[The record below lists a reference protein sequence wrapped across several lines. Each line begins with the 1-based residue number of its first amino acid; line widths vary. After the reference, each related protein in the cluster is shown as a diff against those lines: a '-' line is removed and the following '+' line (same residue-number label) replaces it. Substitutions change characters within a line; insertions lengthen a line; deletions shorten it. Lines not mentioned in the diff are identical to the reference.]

1 MGCVLKGQSMTEH
14 TLQQKLIA
22 EFIGTLF
29 LTYTVCLTAGWG
41 SSGDTHAGFAIA
53 ATLMAMI
60 YSLGY
65 ISGAH
70 FNPAVT
76 IGIWIRGSCEK
87 SEVTPYI
94 ATQVVAGGFGAL
106 LSGYTYTGEYSRGS
120 LETASLLGNSEI
132 HEVLLAEF
140 LFTFALVYVILNVA
154 TSEATSG
161 NPYYGAAIASVVFA
175 GAITV
180 GEVSMA
186 SFNPAVTV
194 SLITVGK
201 LSIAQSW
208 MHFAPQ
214 LTAGVLAALA
224 FNKTN
229 E

>member
-1 MGCVLKGQSMTEH
+1 MTEY

-29 LTYTVCLTAGWG
+29 LTYTICLTAVWG
-41 SSGDTHAGFAIA
+41 SSGDFHPGFAIA
-53 ATLMAMI
+53 AILMAMI

-76 IGIWIRGSCEK
+76 IGVWIRGSCEK
-87 SEVTPYI
+87 AEVLPYI
-94 ATQVVAGGFGAL
+94 ASQSIAGVFGAL

-120 LETASLLGNSEI
+120 LETTSLLLNSEI

-154 TSEATSG
+154 TSDATSG
-161 NPYYGAAIASVVFA
+161 NQYYGVAIASVVFA
-175 GAITV
+175 GAISV
-180 GEVSMA
+180 GDVSMA
-186 SFNPAVTV
+186 SFNPAVTI

-208 MHFAPQ
+208 LHFTPH
-214 LTAGVLAALA
+214 LFAGVLASLA

-229 E
+229 L

>member
-1 MGCVLKGQSMTEH
+1 MTEY

-22 EFIGTLF
+22 EFVGTLF
-29 LTYTVCLTAGWG
+29 LTYTICLTAVWG
-41 SSGDTHAGFAIA
+41 SSGDFHPGFAIA
-53 ATLMAMI
+53 AILMAMI

-76 IGIWIRGSCEK
+76 IGVWIRGSCEK
-87 SEVTPYI
+87 ADVLPYI
-94 ATQVVAGGFGAL
+94 ATQSIAGVFGAL
-106 LSGYTYTGEYSRGS
+106 LSGFTHTGENSRGS
-120 LETASLLGNSEI
+120 LETTSLLLNSEI

-161 NPYYGAAIASVVFA
+161 NQYYGVAIASVVFA
-175 GAITV
+175 GAISV
-180 GEVSMA
+180 GDVSMA
-186 SFNPAVTV
+186 SFNPAVTI

-201 LSIAQSW
+201 LGIAQSW
-208 MHFAPQ
+208 LHFAPH
-214 LTAGVLAALA
+214 LTAGILASLA

-229 E
+229 S

>member
-1 MGCVLKGQSMTEH
+1 MTEY
-14 TLQQKLIA
+14 TLQQKLVA

-29 LTYTVCLTAGWG
+29 LTYTICLTAVWG
-41 SSGDTHAGFAIA
+41 SSGDFHPGFAIA
-53 ATLMAMI
+53 AILMAMI

-76 IGIWIRGSCEK
+76 LGVWIRGSCEK
-87 SEVTPYI
+87 AEVLPYI
-94 ATQVVAGGFGAL
+94 ASQSIAGVFGAL
-106 LSGYTYTGEYSRGS
+106 LSGYTYTGEHSRGS
-120 LETASLLGNSEI
+120 LETASLLLNSEI

-161 NPYYGAAIASVVFA
+161 NQYYGVAIASVVFA
-175 GAITV
+175 GAISV
-180 GEVSMA
+180 GDVSMA
-186 SFNPAVTV
+186 SFNPAVTI

-208 MHFAPQ
+208 LHFTPH
-214 LTAGVLAALA
+214 LIAGVLASLA

-229 E
+229 L

>member
-1 MGCVLKGQSMTEH
+1 MTEY

-29 LTYTVCLTAGWG
+29 LTYTICLTAVWG
-41 SSGDTHAGFAIA
+41 SSGDFHPGFAIA
-53 ATLMAMI
+53 AILMAMI

-76 IGIWIRGSCEK
+76 IGVWIRGSCEK
-87 SEVTPYI
+87 AEVLPYI
-94 ATQVVAGGFGAL
+94 ASQSIAGVFGAL
-106 LSGYTYTGEYSRGS
+106 LSGYTYTGECSRGS
-120 LETASLLGNSEI
+120 LETTSLLLNSEI

-154 TSEATSG
+154 TSDATSG
-161 NPYYGAAIASVVFA
+161 NQYYGVAIASVVFA
-175 GAITV
+175 GAISV
-180 GEVSMA
+180 GDVSMA
-186 SFNPAVTV
+186 SFNPAVTI

-208 MHFAPQ
+208 LHFTPH
-214 LTAGVLAALA
+214 LFAGVLASLA

-229 E
+229 L

>member
-1 MGCVLKGQSMTEH
+1 MTEY

-29 LTYTVCLTAGWG
+29 LTYMICLTAVWG
-41 SSGDTHAGFAIA
+41 SSGDFHPGFAIA
-53 ATLMAMI
+53 AILMAMI

-76 IGIWIRGSCEK
+76 IGVWIRGSCEK
-87 SEVTPYI
+87 ADVLPYI
-94 ATQVVAGGFGAL
+94 ATQSIAGVFGARL
-106 LSGYTYTGEYSRGS
+106 AGFTYTGENSRDS
-120 LETASLLGNSEI
+120 LETTSLLLNSEI

-161 NPYYGAAIASVVFA
+161 NQYYGVAIASVVFA
-175 GAITV
+175 GAISV
-180 GEVSMA
+180 GDVSMA
-186 SFNPAVTV
+186 SFNPAVTI

-201 LSIAQSW
+201 LGIAQSW
-208 MHFAPQ
+208 LHFAPH
-214 LTAGVLAALA
+214 LTAGVLASLA

-229 E
+229 L

>member
-1 MGCVLKGQSMTEH
+1 MTEY

-29 LTYTVCLTAGWG
+29 LTYTICLTAVWG
-41 SSGDTHAGFAIA
+41 SSGDFHPGFAIA
-53 ATLMAMI
+53 AILMAMI

-76 IGIWIRGSCEK
+76 LGVWIRGSCEK
-87 SEVTPYI
+87 AEVLPYI
-94 ATQVVAGGFGAL
+94 ASQSNSGVFGAL
-106 LSGYTYTGEYSRGS
+106 LSGYTYTGEHSRGS
-120 LETASLLGNSEI
+120 LETTSLLLNSEI

-161 NPYYGAAIASVVFA
+161 NQYYGVTIASVVFA
-175 GAITV
+175 GAISV
-180 GEVSMA
+180 GDVSMA
-186 SFNPAVTV
+186 SFNPAVTI

-208 MHFAPQ
+208 LHFTPH
-214 LTAGVLAALA
+214 LIAGVLASLA

-229 E
+229 L

>member
-1 MGCVLKGQSMTEH
+1 MTEY

-29 LTYTVCLTAGWG
+29 LTYTICLTAVWG
-41 SSGDTHAGFAIA
+41 SSGDFHPGFAIA
-53 ATLMAMI
+53 AILMAMI

-76 IGIWIRGSCEK
+76 IGVWIRGSCEK
-87 SEVTPYI
+87 AEVLPYI
-94 ATQVVAGGFGAL
+94 ASQSIAGVFGAL

-120 LETASLLGNSEI
+120 LETTSLLLNSEI

-161 NPYYGAAIASVVFA
+161 NQYYGVTIASVVFA
-175 GAITV
+175 GAISV
-180 GEVSMA
+180 GDVSMA
-186 SFNPAVTV
+186 SFNPAVTI

-208 MHFAPQ
+208 LHFTPH
-214 LTAGVLAALA
+214 LFAGVLASLA

-229 E
+229 L

>member
-1 MGCVLKGQSMTEH
+1 MVRASRRKSMTEH

-29 LTYTVCLTAGWG
+29 LTYPDCLTAVWG
-41 SSGDTHAGFAIA
+41 SSGDLHPGFAIA

-60 YSLGY
+60 YSLGH

-76 IGIWIRGSCEK
+76 IGVWIRGSCEK
-87 SEVTPYI
+87 DEVPPYI
-94 ATQVVAGGFGAL
+94 ATQSIAGVLGAL
-106 LSGYTYTGEYSRGS
+106 LSGYTHTGEYSVDS
-120 LETASLLGNSEI
+120 LETASLLLNSEI
-132 HEVLLAEF
+132 HEVLMAEF

-161 NPYYGAAIASVVFA
+161 NQYYGVAIASVVFA
-175 GAITV
+175 GAISV
-180 GEVSMA
+180 GDVSMA
-186 SFNPAVTV
+186 SFNPAVTI

-201 LSIAQSW
+201 VGIAQSW
-208 MHFAPQ
+208 WHFAPH
-214 LTAGVLAALA
+214 LTAGVLASLA

-229 E
+229 L

>member
-1 MGCVLKGQSMTEH
+1 MTEY

-29 LTYTVCLTAGWG
+29 LTYTSCLTAVWG
-41 SSGDTHAGFAIA
+41 SSGDFHPGFAIA
-53 ATLMAMI
+53 AILMAMI

-76 IGIWIRGSCEK
+76 IGVWIRGSCEK
-87 SEVTPYI
+87 ADVLPYI
-94 ATQVVAGGFGAL
+94 ATQSIAGVFGAL
-106 LSGYTYTGEYSRGS
+106 LSGFTHTGEHSRGS
-120 LETASLLGNSEI
+120 LETTELLLNSEI

-161 NPYYGAAIASVVFA
+161 NQYYGVAIASVVFA
-175 GAITV
+175 GAISV
-180 GEVSMA
+180 GDVSMA
-186 SFNPAVTV
+186 SFNPAVTI

-201 LSIAQSW
+201 LGITQSW
-208 MHFAPQ
+208 LHFAPH
-214 LTAGVLAALA
+214 LTAGVLASLA

-229 E
+229 L